1 VAATSQSSGAAAY
14 AQALFEASE
23 AQGGLPAAGQAGDA
37 LAGMAEAW
45 RTDRRLRGFF
55 LAGEV
60 SKAEKQAALDRLAEW
75 LPRLVSNFVRL
86 LLRKGRL
93 ELLPDIA
100 DALTAMLHKRLHRVA
115 VTLSTAVAMPPERI
129 ARWAESLK
137 SATGMEPVV
146 KNVVRPELVAGAVV
160 RIGDTVAD
168 GSARRRLAELRR
180 HIVER
185 AVT

>member
-14 AQALFEASE
+14 AQALFEATE
-23 AQGGLPAAGQAGDA
+23 AQGGLPAAGEAGDA
-37 LAGMAEAW
+37 LAAMAEAW
-45 RTDRRLRGFF
+45 RSDRRLRGFF

-60 SKAEKQAALDRLAEW
+60 GGVEKQAAMDRMGER
-75 LPRLVSNFVRL
+75 LPRLLANFLRL

-93 ELLPDIA
+93 TLLPDVA
-100 DALTAMLHKRLHRVA
+100 DAMTAMLNKRMHRVA
-115 VTLSTAVAMPPERI
+115 VTLATAVAMPPERL

-137 SATGMEPVV
+137 SATGLEPVM

-180 HIVER
+180 LIVER